1 MNEEIVKSLTTR
13 ISSLEISLSQVS
25 STSSQSI
32 MKQMVEL
39 RNELDGVYKE
49 TGEFITLTNL
59 VEKLGDKS
67 ENDRIELKRDELI
80 DLKRDELIDL
90 KRDELIDLKRD
101 ETIDLK
107 SKHQLLDL
115 KISPLEKE
123 TLILLKHPAI
133 LQAYNNLIQL
143 SNMDLS
149 LLTNYTSS
157 IQDKFHDL
165 DRDRRVVLQHED
177 EFKELTRVFHQVVVK
192 NMLVFER
199 YVGIVLRE
207 NEFWLETEKRI
218 SLLETRHCQVQNKE
232 KERAKY

>member
-1 MNEEIVKSLTTR
+1 MNEEIVDSLTTR

-25 STSSQSI
+25 HTSTQSI
-32 MKQMVEL
+32 MKQMVGL
-39 RNELDGVYKE
+39 RNELDSVYKE
-49 TGEFITLTNL
+49 TGEFVTLTNL
-59 VEKLGDKS
+59 VEKLGDRS
-67 ENDRIELKRDELI
+67 ENEII
-80 DLKRDELIDL
+80 DLKTE
-90 KRDELIDLKRD
+90 D
-101 ETIDLK
+101 ETIDLN
-107 SKHQLLDL
+107 SKHELTDL

-177 EFKELTRVFHQVVVK
+177 ELKELTRVFHQVVVK

-199 YVGIVLRE
+199 YVGIVFRE

-218 SLLETRHCQVQNKE
+218 SLLERRHLQALNKE

>member
-1 MNEEIVKSLTTR
+1 MNEEIVDSLTTR
-13 ISSLEISLSQVS
+13 ISALEISLSQVS
-25 STSSQSI
+25 HTSNQPI
-32 MKQMVEL
+32 MKQMVGL
-39 RNELDGVYKE
+39 RNELDSVYKE
-49 TGEFITLTNL
+49 TGEFVTLTNL
-59 VEKLGDKS
+59 VEKLGDRSKN
-67 ENDRIELKRDELI
+67 EIR
-80 DLKRDELIDL
+80 DLKTG
-90 KRDELIDLKRD
+90 D

-107 SKHQLLDL
+107 SKHELIDL

-177 EFKELTRVFHQVVVK
+177 ELKELTRVFHQVVVK

-218 SLLETRHCQVQNKE
+218 SLLERRHLQALNKE

>member
-67 ENDRIELKRDELI
+67 ENDRIE
-80 DLKRDELIDL
+80 LKRDELIDL

>member
-1 MNEEIVKSLTTR
+1 MNEEIVDSLTTR

-25 STSSQSI
+25 HTSTQSI
-32 MKQMVEL
+32 MKQMVGL
-39 RNELDGVYKE
+39 RNELDSVYKE
-49 TGEFITLTNL
+49 TGEFVTLTNL
-59 VEKLGDKS
+59 VEKLGDRS
-67 ENDRIELKRDELI
+67 ENEII
-80 DLKRDELIDL
+80 DLKTEDI
-90 KRDELIDLKRD
+90 
-101 ETIDLK
+101 TIDLN
-107 SKHQLLDL
+107 SKHELIDL

-177 EFKELTRVFHQVVVK
+177 ELKELTRVFHQVVVK

-218 SLLETRHCQVQNKE
+218 SLLERRHLQALNKE

>member
-1 MNEEIVKSLTTR
+1 MNEEIVDSLTTR
-13 ISSLEISLSQVS
+13 ISPLEISLSQVS
-25 STSSQSI
+25 HTSTQSI
-32 MKQMVEL
+32 MKQMVGL
-39 RNELDGVYKE
+39 RNELDSVYKE
-49 TGEFITLTNL
+49 TGEFVTLTNL
-59 VEKLGDKS
+59 VEKLGDRS
-67 ENDRIELKRDELI
+67 ENEII
-80 DLKRDELIDL
+80 DLKTEDI
-90 KRDELIDLKRD
+90 
-101 ETIDLK
+101 TIDLN
-107 SKHQLLDL
+107 SKHELIDL

-177 EFKELTRVFHQVVVK
+177 ELKELTRVFHQVVVK

-218 SLLETRHCQVQNKE
+218 SLLERRHLQALNKE

>member
-1 MNEEIVKSLTTR
+1 MNEEIVDSLTAR

-25 STSSQSI
+25 HTSNQSI
-32 MKQMVEL
+32 MKQMVAL
-39 RNELDGVYKE
+39 RNELDSIYKE
-49 TGEFITLTNL
+49 TGEFVTLTNL
-59 VEKLGDKS
+59 VEKLGDRS
-67 ENDRIELKRDELI
+67 EIEII
-80 DLKRDELIDL
+80 DLKTE
-90 KRDELIDLKRD
+90 D
-101 ETIDLK
+101 ETIDLN
-107 SKHQLLDL
+107 SKHEPIDP

-177 EFKELTRVFHQVVVK
+177 ELKELTRVFHKVVVK

-218 SLLETRHCQVQNKE
+218 SLLERRHLQALNKE
-232 KERAKY
+232 KERSKY